1 MEGFMSNDRYREGLK
16 IRREVVGAE
25 RVDRWLAE
33 SDEFTAPLEELI
45 IEYGWGAI
53 WSRPGLDRRTR
64 SLLTIVLLAAQ
75 NRPEELETHLKNAV
89 TNGCTHEEIREAL
102 LHTAAYSGLPTARS
116 SIRLASR
123 VLGSGNSD

>member
-1 MEGFMSNDRYREGLK
+1 MSNDRYKEGLK

-25 RVDRWLAE
+25 QVDRWLAE

-64 SLLTIVLLAAQ
+64 SFPSNLV
-75 NRPEELETHLKNAV
+75 
-89 TNGCTHEEIREAL
+89 
-102 LHTAAYSGLPTARS
+102 AR
-116 SIRLASR
+116 RHGFTPPAPF
-123 VLGSGNSD
+123 GE